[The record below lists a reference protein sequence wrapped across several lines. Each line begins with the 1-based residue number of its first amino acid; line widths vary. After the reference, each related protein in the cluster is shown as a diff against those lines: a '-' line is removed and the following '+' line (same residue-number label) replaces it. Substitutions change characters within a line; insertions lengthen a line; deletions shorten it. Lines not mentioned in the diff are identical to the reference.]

1 MFAPKVAKPQTK
13 ATASSTNSLARQSS
27 TLVASRPGLSTVEE
41 VRTLQRT
48 IGNQATLRILAQRTP
63 SQVGPRGHNEQ
74 KAYPASLTAPG
85 TNSRVSWDFSKVPL
99 FPPDRASL
107 PQARSCI
114 SALSL
119 PNIIQPKLVVGE
131 ANDPLEHEAD
141 RVADQVMSG
150 LAVSVAG
157 GPPQISRK
165 CTDCAPHLVSDV
177 LRGPGQVLDAPTKAF
192 MESRMGHDFR
202 HVRVHTGDLA
212 AESARLAGA
221 RAFTVGSHI
230 VLGQGEYAPS
240 SLDGRHLLAH
250 ELAHVVQQTASHPGA
265 APTNV
270 LQRAPTI
277 SVVDENF
284 IGPLTATERRVAV
297 SNAITCCD
305 NHLGSLHA
313 LPQFS
318 HASRSRIVAAGS
330 VEATGVGAAI
340 HFIAEGKQPP
350 PGDRCHCDDYRIIQV
365 LETTHPA
372 PGRGG
377 NSYVDN
383 NGTNTPFYSDV
394 FLGGRGEHAI
404 PAGYP
409 DAGERLKTTE
419 SIYDRPYR
427 STADLGGR
435 SLSWMAESCVA
446 CVKNAEPDRVLGCVT
461 YGFTRNF
468 DAAKG
473 DFDPVIGVGPGTR
486 AAPSDHFVNTL
497 RSDPT
502 TSGYDF
508 KTAPGILECYATPPG
523 DYVLPDKSTRVA

>member
-1 MFAPKVAKPQTK
+1 MPD
-13 ATASSTNSLARQSS
+13 
-27 TLVASRPGLSTVEE
+27 PGLS
-41 VRTLQRT
+41 
-48 IGNQATLRILAQRTP
+48 I
-63 SQVGPRGHNEQ
+63 
-74 KAYPASLTAPG
+74 ASA
-85 TNSRVSWDFSKVPL
+85 
-99 FPPDRASL
+99 
-107 PQARSCI
+107 
-114 SALSL
+114 
-119 PNIIQPKLVVGE
+119 
-131 ANDPLEHEAD
+131 
-141 RVADQVMSG
+141 
-150 LAVSVAG
+150 
-157 GPPQISRK
+157 PPQIGRK
-165 CTDCAPHLVSDV
+165 CADCDEEEKTLQKTPADSTLALGGAAPAVVHEV
-177 LRGPGQVLDAPTKAF
+177 LRAPGQPLDTSTRAF
-192 MESRMGHDFR
+192 FEPRLRHDFSR
-202 HVRVHTGDLA
+202 VRVHADEEA
-212 AESARLAGA
+212 SESARSVGALAYTSGH
-221 RAFTVGSHI
+221 HI
-230 VLGQGEYAPS
+230 VFRAGQYAPGGS
-240 SLDGRHLLAH
+240 FGRRLLAH
-250 ELAHVVQQTASHPGA
+250 ELAHVVQQTGRHPGV

-284 IGPLTATERRVAV
+284 IGPLTGTERRAAV

-340 HFIAEGKQPP
+340 HFIAEGTQPP
-350 PGDRCHCDDYRIIQV
+350 AGDKCHCDDYRIIQV

-468 DAAKG
+468 DAARG
-473 DFDPVIGVGPGTR
+473 DFGPVIGVGPGTR
-486 AAPSDHFVNTL
+486 AAPSAHFVNTL
-497 RSDPT
+497 RSDAT

-523 DYVLPDKSTRVA
+523 DYVLPDKNTRVA